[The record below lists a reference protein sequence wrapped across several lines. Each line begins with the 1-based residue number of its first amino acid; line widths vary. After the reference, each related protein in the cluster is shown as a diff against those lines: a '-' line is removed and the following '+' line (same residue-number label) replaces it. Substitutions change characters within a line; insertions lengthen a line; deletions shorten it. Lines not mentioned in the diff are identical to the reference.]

1 MKCFCSWKEGHVRND
16 YLVWK
21 KVIEEE
27 EKNSKPKVGINVAM
41 VEWDQLV
48 MDVCVTTRG
57 QRMIM
62 LEANMSVE
70 ELLER

>member
-1 MKCFCSWKEGHVRND
+1 
-16 YLVWK
+16 
-21 KVIEEE
+21 
-27 EKNSKPKVGINVAM
+27 M